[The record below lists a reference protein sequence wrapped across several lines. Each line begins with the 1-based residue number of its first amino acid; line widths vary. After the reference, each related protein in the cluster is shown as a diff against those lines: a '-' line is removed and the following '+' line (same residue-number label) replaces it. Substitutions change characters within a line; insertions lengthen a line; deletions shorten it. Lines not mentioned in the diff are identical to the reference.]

1 MSWIQLKMIP
11 LLPCGADDKNCYD
24 VLDLDL
30 TNVEWSI
37 WLFLLCLTILQ
48 SLVVALILM
57 HLVGLKGMLIVLLV
71 LWQSLFMQIE
81 FFFFFFFLFNEY
93 RALKYIYGT
102 LLWGIGIGKELIL
115 SDPDTEFHAY
125 LIKIHQARKS
135 EKVSDSTLFT
145 FHIIIMLGIIANFT
159 SNTNIL
165 ELSESLVHKHD
176 TTKLERKKKHV
187 FAD

>member
-1 MSWIQLKMIP
+1 
-11 LLPCGADDKNCYD
+11 
-24 VLDLDL
+24 
-30 TNVEWSI
+30 
-37 WLFLLCLTILQ
+37 
-48 SLVVALILM
+48 
-57 HLVGLKGMLIVLLV
+57 MLIVLLV
-71 LWQSLFMQIE
+71 LLLSLFMQIDFR
-81 FFFFFFFLFNEY
+81 FFFIFFFLFNEY

-176 TTKLERKKKHV
+176 TTKLERKKNTFLLIKL
-187 FAD
+187 A

>member
-1 MSWIQLKMIP
+1 MV
-11 LLPCGADDKNCYD
+11 Y
-24 VLDLDL
+24 
-30 TNVEWSI
+30 
-37 WLFLLCLTILQ
+37 LTISTLLNNIVEL
-48 SLVVALILM
+48 SCCLDFNAFSWVKRDVNSVTRALAKFVYANRI
-57 HLVGLKGMLIVLLV
+57 
-71 LWQSLFMQIE
+71 
-81 FFFFFFFLFNEY
+81 FFFFFFLFNEY

-176 TTKLERKKKHV
+176 TTKLERKKKTR
-187 FAD
+187 FC